1 MYYFIFSCVVT
12 RPDDVKKQVSMCVY
26 VCMVSMVVIIYIGE
40 GGGGELV
47 LCPFPLSPHWA
58 ISPTRSVCAYAQA
71 FYCIYDHSQ
80 VAPEQLID
88 VASLSDTTARSVS
101 HLCQLSIEPLP
112 IYMYVYDCID
122 DVASADVSKS

>member
-1 MYYFIFSCVVT
+1 
-12 RPDDVKKQVSMCVY
+12 
-26 VCMVSMVVIIYIGE
+26 
-40 GGGGELV
+40 
-47 LCPFPLSPHWA
+47 
-58 ISPTRSVCAYAQA
+58 
-71 FYCIYDHSQ
+71 